1 MKFTILGFSHP
12 AAYDLGLDVNEQAI
26 LRWYIDF
33 KESGYMNK
41 KVIDGKKFY
50 LVIYEYV
57 LQDLPILGMKKDAV
71 YRRFK
76 KMCDK
81 KIFMLISASLLL
93 NIETDISIFV
103 PLIYISVPLILKS
116 VHDQTYIIYFLCRS
130 QSYLLLLRSNH
141 FPNFL
146 ELLR

>member
-1 MKFTILGFSHP
+1 MLSYFNWILKENSPFLGFSQP
-12 AAYDLGLDVNEQAI
+12 AAYDLDLDVNDLAI

-33 KESGYMNK
+33 NESVYMNK
-41 KVIDGKKFY
+41 KVIDGKEFY

-57 LQDLPILGMKKDAV
+57 LLDLPILGMKKDSV

-93 NIETDISIFV
+93 DIETDISLFV
-103 PLIYISVPLILKS
+103 PLIYILGPMLYILA
-116 VHDQTYIIYFLCRS
+116 L
-130 QSYLLLLRSNH
+130 
-141 FPNFL
+141 
-146 ELLR
+146 

>member
-12 AAYDLGLDVNEQAI
+12 AAYDLGLDVNDLAI
-26 LRWYIDF
+26 LRWFIDF

-41 KVIDGKKFY
+41 KVIDGKEFY

-57 LQDLPILGMKKDAV
+57 LEDLPILYIKKDAV

-81 KIFMLISASLLL
+81 KILERRTINEGGKFPYFAIDENYAKLVDFTFIDEFIANL
-93 NIETDISIFV
+93 NKDDDACWD
-103 PLIYISVPLILKS
+103 LYKS
-116 VHDQTYIIYFLCRS
+116 
-130 QSYLLLLRSNH
+130 
-141 FPNFL
+141 
-146 ELLR
+146 

>member
-12 AAYDLGLDVNEQAI
+12 AAYDLGLDINDLAI

-41 KVIDGKKFY
+41 KVIDGKEFY

-57 LQDLPILGMKKDAV
+57 LEDLPILSMKKDAV

-81 KIFMLISASLLL
+81 KILERRTINDCGRFPYFAIGENYAKLVDFTFIKEFMD
-93 NIETDISIFV
+93 NN
-103 PLIYISVPLILKS
+103 
-116 VHDQTYIIYFLCRS
+116 
-130 QSYLLLLRSNH
+130 SNK
-141 FPNFL
+141 NDDVS
-146 ELLR
+146 

>member
-12 AAYDLGLDVNEQAI
+12 AAYDLGLDINDLAI

-41 KVIDGKKFY
+41 KVIDGKEFY

-57 LQDLPILGMKKDAV
+57 LEDLPILCMKKDAI

-81 KIFMLISASLLL
+81 KILERRTINEGGKFPYFAIGENYAELVDFTFIDEFIANLNKDDNAS
-93 NIETDISIFV
+93 
-103 PLIYISVPLILKS
+103 
-116 VHDQTYIIYFLCRS
+116 
-130 QSYLLLLRSNH
+130 
-141 FPNFL
+141 
-146 ELLR
+146 